1 MGHFA
6 FSWSFFFLK
15 RKFWRTNNVETR
27 HLSCFPLWKQL
38 HRTYLSAI
46 NIFFQNLHAGI
57 TGSEWQR
64 KPCIFK
70 LQMTATVLK
79 LKIRWTSSIFFPP
92 IPKLCISRIVA
103 FHSAGFTLI
112 FYASMMCMDMFDH
125 WAYASHLCSLG
136 DDIAF
141 RYCKSQVK
149 KKKHWAEF
157 KVVQLFKKKNMSLD
171 LPFFS
176 IHSLLYEHPLILWKC
191 ALYSRSWSSW
201 AWVRWKCTRIGAAV
215 LHKVCSEN
223 LIILVKATH
232 TCGQIQL
239 IHIN

>member
-79 LKIRWTSSIFFPP
+79 LKIRWTSSIFFPRFQNSAS
-92 IPKLCISRIVA
+92 LA
-103 FHSAGFTLI
+103 LLHSTRLYLHWYSMQAWCVWICLTIELMPHI
-112 FYASMMCMDMFDH
+112 F
-125 WAYASHLCSLG
+125 CSLG

-149 KKKHWAEF
+149 KKKT
-157 KVVQLFKKKNMSLD
+157 L
-171 LPFFS
+171 
-176 IHSLLYEHPLILWKC
+176 
-191 ALYSRSWSSW
+191 SW
-201 AWVRWKCTRIGAAV
+201 I
-215 LHKVCSEN
+215 
-223 LIILVKATH
+223 
-232 TCGQIQL
+232 
-239 IHIN
+239 